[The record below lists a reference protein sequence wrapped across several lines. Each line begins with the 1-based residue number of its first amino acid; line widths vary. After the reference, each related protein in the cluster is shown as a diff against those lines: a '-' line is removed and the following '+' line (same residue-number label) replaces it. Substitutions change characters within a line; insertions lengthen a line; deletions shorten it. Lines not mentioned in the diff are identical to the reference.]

1 MKTKENLL
9 FLAMIFMTILCFV
22 AAVRYSVKNQD
33 LELKVSD
40 LSVQLAHSKVPMQR
54 DTIRDSVPVVKQR
67 VVEIDKTDY
76 KQLEEDKK
84 LLNDLNLRVDQ
95 LVSEAWPDVRIKSR
109 HRGDRIIRCVVHVDT
124 TERSVLDG
132 GRFFHEHEYLGSE
145 EAAVR
150 WMNQTLRHV
159 LDDVAEMVSIE
170 DLISVNAALAE
181 QYDSPENTEAYA
193 SIEDITEAVIVKCSE
208 AFCEHHWSHEALKDV
223 ADELGID
230 LYEI

>member
-1 MKTKENLL
+1 MAKKEWKITLEKANENLKEYG
-9 FLAMIFMTILCFV
+9 A
-22 AAVRYSVKNQD
+22 
-33 LELKVSD
+33 
-40 LSVQLAHSKVPMQR
+40 
-54 DTIRDSVPVVKQR
+54 
-67 VVEIDKTDY
+67 
-76 KQLEEDKK
+76 QLEVRRQ
-84 LLNDLNLRVDQ
+84 LGGNGYSLNVSWSDGETENYASGFYEEELDQ

-208 AFCEHHWSHEALKDV
+208 AVCEHHWSHEALKDV